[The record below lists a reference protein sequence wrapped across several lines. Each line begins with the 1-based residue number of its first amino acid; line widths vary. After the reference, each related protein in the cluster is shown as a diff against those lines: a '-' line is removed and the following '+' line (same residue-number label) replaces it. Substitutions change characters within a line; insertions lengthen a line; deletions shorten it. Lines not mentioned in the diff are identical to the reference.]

1 MRIIMS
7 RIIAIANQK
16 GGVGKTTTAINIASC
31 LAEAGKKVLI
41 GSGIARTA
49 LELTT
54 PDPTQDAYDA
64 HTNQVVGKEEYST
77 NYIRDIFEWIIEQ
90 LKD

>member
-1 MRIIMS
+1 MIKVNRKS
-7 RIIAIANQK
+7 R
-16 GGVGKTTTAINIASC
+16 
-31 LAEAGKKVLI
+31 KKVLI

-77 NYIRDIFEWIIEQ
+77 NYIRDI
-90 LKD
+90 LNG